1 MEDDDIEDLA
11 NEDKITGFVHSI
23 DSFTAVDGAGIRCI
37 FFLQSCHK
45 RCVFCC
51 NVDSTDAALARADA
65 STPTPLGR
73 RMRVRECVDIVRR
86 NLDYYKA
93 SGGGVTLS
101 GGECLLQPEF
111 ARAVCRGVRALG
123 VSASIDT
130 AGAGTDKEWN
140 RVLPH
145 VDCVLLCLKSAFVDR
160 YVAITGTSVEEFELS
175 RRFLRACEAHGTPTW
190 LRFVLMTNPRND
202 ERFAA
207 YATDS
212 EEELVELARVA
223 KSHACVL
230 GIELLPYH
238 RLGVFKFQELELD
251 YALEGMAT
259 PTGEDIERAK
269 SILTSQGVR
278 VMC

>member
-1 MEDDDIEDLA
+1 MEDDIEDLA
-11 NEDKITGFVHSI
+11 DEDKITGYVHSI

-51 NVDSTDAALARADA
+51 NVDSTDAALARANA

-86 NLDYYKA
+86 NLDYYSA

-123 VSASIDT
+123 VGASIDT

-160 YVAITGTSVEEFELS
+160 YVAITGTSVEEFDGCARCERKSTLHKEKAAIIFWWHMTSTQIHIRSISVRQWGVLYSLS
-175 RRFLRACEAHGTPTW
+175 SYPSKNKKVSTR
-190 LRFVLMTNPRND
+190 
-202 ERFAA
+202 
-207 YATDS
+207 
-212 EEELVELARVA
+212 
-223 KSHACVL
+223 
-230 GIELLPYH
+230 
-238 RLGVFKFQELELD
+238 
-251 YALEGMAT
+251 
-259 PTGEDIERAK
+259 
-269 SILTSQGVR
+269 
-278 VMC
+278 